1 MEKRER
7 PSKLILTFFLLFLTW
22 NFLIFASPFFLPSGF
37 VQDISG
43 LSMVNDNSFL
53 NSDMDLPWSGV
64 YSVGDRLCHQKGSRS
79 FFLNGN
85 QMPFC
90 ARCVSIWMGLLI
102 GVGFM
107 FFYRIVLDEKFV
119 FILFAGFLPMVFDGF
134 GQLFG
139 FWESTNMIRVFTGL
153 LVGILCGI
161 SIGVIVDEVSSFF
174 VKSEK

>member
-7 PSKLILTFFLLFLTW
+7 PSKLILAFFLLFLTW
-22 NFLIFASPFFLPSGF
+22 NFLIFASPFFLPSGS

-53 NSDMDLPWSGV
+53 DSDIDLPWSSV
-64 YSVGDRLCHQKGSRS
+64 YSVGDHLCHQKSSRS

-119 FILFAGFLPMVFDGF
+119 FILLAGFLPMVFDGF

-161 SIGVIVDEVSSFF
+161 STGVIVDEASSFF
-174 VKSEK
+174 DKSEK